1 MEKMSELTPKEIVM
15 ELDKYII
22 GQKEAKKAVAVA
34 LRNRYRR
41 LKLPEEV
48 KKEIMPKNILMIGPT
63 GVGKTEIARRLAQIA
78 NAPFIKVEA
87 TRFTEV
93 GYVGKNVE
101 SMIRELVDVSI
112 NMVRNEM
119 MQEVEDKAKEMV
131 EEKILDA
138 LTGIKK
144 PKQSTGNFM
153 DLLNMFGQNQ
163 PKKEEPVQDTNNYQ
177 RRIELKEKLK
187 NKELED
193 IEIEI
198 EVEESPSPMF
208 AGLGPEFEDMG
219 IQIGE
224 MFSNMMP
231 KKTVKRKMK
240 IKDARKALLPMEAE
254 KLIDKEKMIQE
265 AIDRAQNRG
274 IIFID
279 EMDKIAAKSG
289 GSGPDVSREGVQRDL
304 LPIVEGTTVIT
315 KHGPIKTDYML
326 FIAAGAFHVAKPSD
340 LIPEMQGRFP
350 IRVELDALTEKD
362 FVRILIEPENAITKQ
377 YKALLKTDGVD
388 LTFTD
393 EGINELANIA
403 FNLNEKIEN
412 IGARRLYTVV
422 EKVLEEISYEAPLDS
437 EVEIQITKEYVK
449 QRIGNLA
456 DNKDLSEFVL

>member
-1 MEKMSELTPKEIVM
+1 MSELTPKEIVR

-41 LKLPEEV
+41 LKLPEEL

-78 NAPFIKVEA
+78 DAPFIKVEA

-112 NMVRNEM
+112 NMVRTKM
-119 MQEVEDKAKEMV
+119 MKEVEDKAEEMV

-138 LTGIKK
+138 LTGVKK
-144 PKQSTGNFM
+144 QKQPTGNFM

-163 PKKEEPVQDTNNYQ
+163 PKREDPVQDTNNYQ
-177 RRIELKEKLK
+177 RRTELKQKLK

-231 KKTVKRKMK
+231 KKTVRRKMK
-240 IKDARKALLPMEAE
+240 IKDARKALLPIEAE

-326 FIAAGAFHVAKPSD
+326 FIAAGAFHVSKPSD

-362 FVRILIEPENAITKQ
+362 FVRILVEPENAITKQ

-388 LTFTD
+388 LIFTD
-393 EGINELANIA
+393 EGIDELAKIA

-437 EVEIQITKEYVK
+437 EIEIQITKEYVK
-449 QRIGNLA
+449 QRIGDLA

>member
-1 MEKMSELTPKEIVM
+1 MSELTPKEIVM

-41 LKLPEEV
+41 LKLPEEL

-388 LTFTD
+388 LAFTD
-393 EGINELANIA
+393 EGINELAKIA

-449 QRIGNLA
+449 QRIGDLA